1 MMNQDS
7 WSADLAATI
16 CEVEFTKVDG
26 TARKMRCTINEDY
39 IKSYDTTVKKTER
52 VRQANH
58 EVARVFDVEINEWR
72 SFRWDSVTS
81 FARVG

>member
-1 MMNQDS
+1 MTHLDS
-7 WSADLAATI
+7 WSVDLAETI

-39 IKSYDTTVKKTER
+39 IKNYVTTKKTER
-52 VRQANH
+52 VQQANH
-58 EVARVFDVEINEWR
+58 EVARVFDVDINEWR